1 MAYEIF
7 DDIAFYYM
15 LTTIISLFLFP
26 LLAYKL
32 YQLVTYLR
40 AQSNKQPA
48 PLPTQRKLVK
58 DVQTEQVTLGSFLT
72 FSNLSLV
79 LLILVFV
86 ALLTQLSS
94 YNASPLA
101 SYDPY
106 AILGVTSAA
115 SDAELK
121 RAYRA
126 LSLKWHPDKNV
137 DNAEEANRQFIAIT
151 KAYEALTSPEAKDNI
166 AQYGNPEGYKG
177 MSVTIGLPSFLTK
190 KENEMRVLLI
200 YFLIFMVLPPVGVYV
215 WWTKARDYSD
225 SGVMVET
232 MKYYRAFT
240 LDNYG
245 PKFLI
250 ETLALSQENEL
261 ALQPPLASH
270 PQFAADY
277 QRLFATV
284 KDSMVKQ
291 KFFDTA
297 AAKDP
302 SKRKINPRYQ
312 YVHAC
317 SVVWHAYLQRV
328 AVPASLQPLLRHMLK
343 RAHPLLQCML
353 DVCVMPQPVMGPD
366 GIPRQ
371 SPSTKIVPALG
382 VVDLMQMVTQSLWV
396 HENPLKQLPHIG
408 EDEVR
413 ALMKKNVRSIVA
425 VTKMDDEKRQ
435 KVLPELTAEQWKEID
450 AVCACMPD
458 VRVDVT
464 AGVEDEEDVYEG
476 DIVRVHVQLTRESLA
491 GQVEEVASREQMDGQ
506 EEEEKAADTKKPASA
521 TAKKE
526 PALPSSKAEEK
537 EDGSSV
543 PSQSTKVIDDTNLTE
558 DQLADL
564 VPMPVVKKADDATGV
579 SPAVHAPY
587 FPFEKREKWMLL
599 LVSMDAVDRTKP
611 RHIVSFTRAPPL
623 SQQQTVDLR
632 FQAPPVE
639 GGGAKGWQEH
649 VYKLYVLCD
658 SYVGMDR
665 QQTIVV
671 KVKKVRKPQAGTA
684 ADELKEEA
692 DEPKDDKSFLE
703 RMLNPDEEYESKWY
717 LLGCASVWELLLNVV
732 VLSLLAVFLFNFLH
746 SRGYW
751 QVYVSPVLDVVARV
765 MRPVTDRVEPFVTP
779 ITQPVVGVVSAVYAW
794 LHARLHVE
802 PLPPMRR
809 KKGAKGGRMD
819 RIPVEDDVD
828 DEEVQARKR
837 EKEERLKGEEVP
849 GMGEDE
855 EEEVVA

>member
-26 LLAYKL
+26 LAAYKA
-32 YQLVTYLR
+32 YQLFAHFSTQ
-40 AQSNKQPA
+40 AAKQPA
-48 PLPTQRKLVK
+48 PTQRKLVR
-58 DVQTEQVTLGSFLT
+58 DPQSDRATLASLLT
-72 FSNLSLV
+72 LSNLSLV
-79 LLILVFV
+79 LLLLVFV

-106 AILGVTSAA
+106 SVLGVTSAA

-121 RAYRA
+121 RAYRS
-126 LSLKWHPDKNV
+126 LTLKWHPDKNL
-137 DNAEEANRQFIAIT
+137 DNAEEANRQFIAIN
-151 KAYEALTSPEAKDNI
+151 KAYEALTSPEAKENI

-200 YFLIFMVLPPVGVYV
+200 YFLLFMVLPPVGVYL
-215 WWTKARDYSD
+215 WWTAARDYSD
-225 SGVMVET
+225 GGVMVET
-232 MKYYRAFT
+232 TKYYRAFT
-240 LDNYG
+240 LENYG

-250 ETLALSQENEL
+250 ETLALSQENEK
-261 ALQPPLASH
+261 ALLLPLAAH
-270 PQFAADY
+270 PNFAADY
-277 QRLFATV
+277 QRLFSAV
-284 KDSMVKQ
+284 KESMVKQ
-291 KFFDTA
+291 KFYDTA

-312 YVHAC
+312 YVHVC

-328 AVPASLQPLLRHMLK
+328 PVPDSLQPLLRHMLRK
-343 RAHPLLQCML
+343 AQPLLQCML

-366 GIPRQ
+366 GVPRNA
-371 SPSTKIVPALG
+371 PSTKVVPALG
-382 VVDLMQMVTQSLWV
+382 VVDLMQMVTQALWV
-396 HENPLKQLPHIG
+396 HETPLKQLPHVG
-408 EDEVR
+408 EEEVR
-413 ALMKKNVRSIVA
+413 QLMKKNVRSIVA
-425 VTKMDDEKRQ
+425 VTKMDEEKRA
-435 KVLPELTAEQWKEID
+435 KVLPELTAQQWRDID
-450 AVCACMPD
+450 AVCACLPD
-458 VRVDVT
+458 VRVDVQ

-491 GQVEEVASREQMDGQ
+491 GQDEEVAGREQMDGQ
-506 EEEEKAADTKKPASA
+506 EEEAEKAKPAA
-521 TAKKE
+521 AANKKE
-526 PALPSSKAEEK
+526 SALVTKGEEK

-564 VPMPVVKKADDATGV
+564 VPLPVVKKADDRAGV
-579 SPAVHAPY
+579 APAVHAPY
-587 FPFEKREKWMLL
+587 FPFEKREKWMAL
-599 LVSMDAVDRTKP
+599 LVEMDAVDRAKP
-611 RHIVSFTRAPPL
+611 RHIVSFARVPAL
-623 SQQQTVDLR
+623 SQQQSVDLR

-649 VYKLYVLCD
+649 TYKLYVLCD
-658 SYVGMDR
+658 SYTGVDR
-665 QQTIVV
+665 QQNVV
-671 KVKKVRKPQAGTA
+671 VRVKKVRKTAGPA
-684 ADELKEEA
+684 PGDELKEGG
-692 DEPKDDKSFLE
+692 DEEEVKDEKSFLE

-717 LLGCASVWELLLNVV
+717 LLGCASIWELLLNMV
-732 VLSLLAVFLFNFLH
+732 VLTLLAVFLFNFLH

-751 QVYVSPVLDVVARV
+751 QQYVSPVLDVVTTALQ
-765 MRPVTDRVEPFVTP
+765 PVTDRVTPFVTP
-779 ITQPVVGVVSAVYAW
+779 VTQPVLSVVSAVYAW

-809 KKGAKGGRMD
+809 KKGARGRMD
-819 RIPVEDDVD
+819 RIPSEEDED
-828 DEEVQARKR
+828 DEEVQARRR
-837 EKEERLKGEEVP
+837 EREERAKGEEVP

-855 EEEVVA
+855 EETVPE